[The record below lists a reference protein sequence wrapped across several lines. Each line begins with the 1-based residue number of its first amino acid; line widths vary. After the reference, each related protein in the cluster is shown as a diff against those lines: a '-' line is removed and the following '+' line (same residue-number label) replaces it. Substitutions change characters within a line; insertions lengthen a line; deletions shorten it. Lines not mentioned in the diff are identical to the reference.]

1 MVLDVI
7 FTVMVQDSLAAIVAM
22 VGLTAVPAAT
32 KAGANDTAPEQVVL
46 KADELSVMLLRVSVK
61 VARLITDG
69 F

>member
-1 MVLDVI
+1 MLDVI